1 MELGGGGHDYA
12 AGLGLNE
19 AFEKVVSTVTTR
31 LENLITTPPPKPLM
45 SKKP

>member
-12 AGLGLNE
+12 AGLALNVP
-19 AFEKVVSTVTTR
+19 FEQVVETVTSR
-31 LENLITTPPPKPLM
+31 LESLITTPPPKPLM